1 MDDWE
6 VFPREAAAVAMKA
19 VEQGIA
25 LRTDITFEQEV
36 AEATAIIGRA
46 RGLVQ
51 DAMALGYIQMP
62 EGSRAP
68 APTKMAMKAVA
79 KGAGDFATDWA
90 DKAAERAEPAVEKAV
105 EAVKKAAEEAFDSI
119 KRMTERKKD

>member
-1 MDDWE
+1 
-6 VFPREAAAVAMKA
+6 
-19 VEQGIA
+19 
-25 LRTDITFEQEV
+25 
-36 AEATAIIGRA
+36 
-46 RGLVQ
+46 
-51 DAMALGYIQMP
+51 MALGYIQMP

-79 KGAGDFATDWA
+79 KGAGDYATDWA